1 MLKSKYDVLFYSSRQ
16 APRLP
21 KALLCSFAMAFL
33 SCIAVAS
40 FFYIYYSVNN
50 TISDYRRQ
58 MNAAAYNAQYFFDE
72 REAMLQ
78 SMAAAIVHL
87 PGRFSSGQVSEAVP
101 FPEITV
107 YPLRDSD
114 NQQRHGV
121 IMSRRDIAGFDR
133 SKTQLIYTSAR
144 TGRTTTV
151 LPAPNPKPGLSS
163 ESERQ
168 IMTFLSSQVWQMG
181 EDGSL
186 PIAWFNPP
194 GDEEDRLYL
203 YTPVD
208 VDDPQSGWLG
218 LTFCELASSIDLST
232 LSGGKY
238 DLIDPQGLLALH
250 GNSMHGQKSYWVG
263 RFLVDT
269 FGVTGGRLFP
279 EFLVLR
285 KSVGHGGWSLAYSV
299 PVSQLVKKNLPVLH
313 AVVLVATALIMFVIL
328 SLWYLSRRVLQ
339 PALSQFSALMD
350 SAALNRKLVET
361 APIGLALVRGR
372 DAELLF
378 SNELAYSWVQSDRQ
392 WFTRISAVDDA
403 TGARELT
410 LYDGRT
416 IQLSCTATSWGGE
429 AAILCVL
436 SDVSGLKAV
445 ERSLVEAKSMA
456 ESANQA
462 KTLFLTTMSHEIR
475 TPLYGILGTLELFA
489 LSGLSGQQREYM
501 RTLLHSSSSLLRIV
515 NDSLDL
521 SSIEAGQ
528 LTLERAPFS
537 PMELAELVV
546 ETYAA
551 KAENKGLHIYTLSD
565 VNVPPLVQGD
575 ATRVRQVLDNLI
587 NNAVKFTLSGHVVL
601 RLEAGQQ
608 YGDTVSLI
616 FQVVDTGVGIT
627 SEHLP
632 RLFEPYFRSANKL
645 TGQDSGSGL
654 GLSICSRLAQLME
667 GRLWAISEHNL
678 GTRFTFEV
686 TLPLAED
693 SNMPPVPQLLPEP
706 VYVDGAVPEIVNNL
720 CDWLRHWGAQALPF
734 RNVTLSNDSRGIL
747 VQTWPPSIHTTHWY
761 GKRIIAL
768 PPTLGHE
775 QTTESD
781 TTVITGAYSVTGIGR
796 VVQSMQLDAAPLP
809 AAASDFI
816 GETFGLRL
824 LVVDD
829 SPISHIILREQLEL
843 LGCDVVLATNGCDAL
858 NLSDILTFDAV
869 LTDLH
874 MPDLDGYEV
883 ARKLREQGYEG
894 QIVGLTGN
902 AYQQE
907 KTTGH
912 RAGMNA
918 LLRKPLSLSQLRAML
933 RTIIISRN

>member
-1 MLKSKYDVLFYSSRQ
+1 
-16 APRLP
+16 
-21 KALLCSFAMAFL
+21 
-33 SCIAVAS
+33 
-40 FFYIYYSVNN
+40 
-50 TISDYRRQ
+50 

-181 EDGSL
+181 RMAACRSHGLIRQGMKKTDFTSTPCRCGRSA
-186 PIAWFNPP
+186 I
-194 GDEEDRLYL
+194 RL
-203 YTPVD
+203 VR
-208 VDDPQSGWLG
+208 
-218 LTFCELASSIDLST
+218 ADLLRT
-232 LSGGKY
+232 GVQYRPLHAERGKY

-565 VNVPPLVQGD
+565 VNVPPLVQGMLPGY
-575 ATRVRQVLDNLI
+575 VR
-587 NNAVKFTLSGHVVL
+587 
-601 RLEAGQQ
+601 
-608 YGDTVSLI
+608 Y
-616 FQVVDTGVGIT
+616 
-627 SEHLP
+627 
-632 RLFEPYFRSANKL
+632 
-645 TGQDSGSGL
+645 
-654 GLSICSRLAQLME
+654 
-667 GRLWAISEHNL
+667 W
-678 GTRFTFEV
+678 
-686 TLPLAED
+686 
-693 SNMPPVPQLLPEP
+693 
-706 VYVDGAVPEIVNNL
+706 
-720 CDWLRHWGAQALPF
+720 
-734 RNVTLSNDSRGIL
+734 
-747 VQTWPPSIHTTHWY
+747 
-761 GKRIIAL
+761 II
-768 PPTLGHE
+768 
-775 QTTESD
+775 
-781 TTVITGAYSVTGIGR
+781 
-796 VVQSMQLDAAPLP
+796 
-809 AAASDFI
+809 
-816 GETFGLRL
+816 
-824 LVVDD
+824 
-829 SPISHIILREQLEL
+829 
-843 LGCDVVLATNGCDAL
+843 
-858 NLSDILTFDAV
+858 
-869 LTDLH
+869 
-874 MPDLDGYEV
+874 
-883 ARKLREQGYEG
+883 
-894 QIVGLTGN
+894 
-902 AYQQE
+902 
-907 KTTGH
+907 
-912 RAGMNA
+912 
-918 LLRKPLSLSQLRAML
+918 
-933 RTIIISRN
+933 